1 MCVVILSCDDNNTIH
16 RKSSDKYLTRQVVVF
31 DFISCIIAQS
41 LFVMFYIKYLDG

>member
-16 RKSSDKYLTRQVVVF
+16 RKSSDNYLTRQVVF

-41 LFVMFYIKYLDG
+41 LFVMFDIKYLDG